1 MSREQLDSIL
11 KNIKKDILTTESN
24 NETDK
29 IVFISG
35 PLYEWLQFCLII
47 QQEDSTI
54 FGTKIGI
61 VYSDELYYSV
71 GTAKRVETG
80 WKL

>member
-1 MSREQLDSIL
+1 VSREQLDIILYSIKRDIEEL
-11 KNIKKDILTTESN
+11 KC
-24 NETDK
+24 ETDK
-29 IVFISG
+29 IVFVSE

-54 FGTKIGI
+54 FGAKIGI

-71 GTAKRVETG
+71 GTAKRAETG
-80 WKL
+80 WRL